1 MSMELDSIIVLPQ
14 FKIIIDIEVKNSS
27 GKNML
32 QKASKQIS
40 THGCLFKQRFQQL
53 LSPGW
58 KFVKSVC
65 IFDSE
70 QISIKELCNCNNCVK
85 YILSKN
91 DLSKNNNFKTWI
103 QSLIND
109 KKQFSKCEY
118 QEDFNILLKGF
129 NFTEN
134 KSDPLEISKQ
144 TEMKLIAK
152 NVHIDSENE
161 KSRDKLKMEYTK
173 CKQVAKKITNNES
186 LCYEISPSQVEA
198 LNSNSS
204 RLILDGD
211 IGTGKT
217 YILKIKAK
225 VYAEENPEKNIMYLN
240 LTGGQN
246 YQNAV
251 TLMDVLV
258 FDDFEKGNETEV
270 DNIKENVEDF
280 KNIKIVT
287 SGDLYKETNFTDM
300 KKALEEYLQKETYDY
315 VFIDELSFM
324 FTPKEGVSYCIT
336 LTDSMNALSKLFQDD
351 YKFDSIKFE
360 SNVRNS
366 QNIVNLSK
374 AVSDQ
379 HFTFNFR

>member
-1 MSMELDSIIVLPQ
+1 MLW
-14 FKIIIDIEVKNSS
+14 DIP
-27 GKNML
+27 
-32 QKASKQIS
+32 
-40 THGCLFKQRFQQL
+40 F
-53 LSPGW
+53 
-58 KFVKSVC
+58 
-65 IFDSE
+65 
-70 QISIKELCNCNNCVK
+70 
-85 YILSKN
+85 
-91 DLSKNNNFKTWI
+91 
-103 QSLIND
+103 
-109 KKQFSKCEY
+109 
-118 QEDFNILLKGF
+118 
-129 NFTEN
+129 
-134 KSDPLEISKQ
+134 
-144 TEMKLIAK
+144 
-152 NVHIDSENE
+152 
-161 KSRDKLKMEYTK
+161 
-173 CKQVAKKITNNES
+173 
-186 LCYEISPSQVEA
+186 SQVEA

-211 IGTGKT
+211 NGTGKT

-324 FTPKEGVSYCIT
+324 FTPKEGISYCIT
-336 LTDSMNALSKLFQDD
+336 LTDRMKALRKYFQDD
-351 YKFDSIKFE
+351 YKFDSIEFKCD
-360 SNVRNS
+360 VRNS